1 MPVWIGYYRLGFKH
15 LVAAGA
21 VLLLV
26 VGLIRIFSYTDNYL
40 QERTISALSWIM
52 SGKVIVVDA
61 GHGGKDSG
69 ARNQVVWEKDITLEI
84 AEKLAN
90 LFRASGAKVVMTR
103 DGDFRLGTRQ
113 RQDLILRGELA
124 NEHDADAVISIHT
137 NSFPADRSQQ
147 GAQTF
152 TQVGEEQSKKLSE
165 AIQAEIVRLLGNTD
179 RTPRQSDYRLAR
191 TADMPVVLV
200 EVGFLSNPKEVKLLQ
215 DPGYQEKM
223 AYAIYSGV
231 VKYFAELAMPTTEWV
246 DEKIIET
253 FRQNEGQTIETP

>member
-1 MPVWIGYYRLGFKH
+1 MPVWIGYYRFGFKH
-15 LVAAGA
+15 LVVVGA
-21 VLLLV
+21 VLLLL
-26 VGLIRIFSYTDNYL
+26 VGLIRIFTYTDNYL
-40 QERTISALSWIM
+40 QEKTISALSWIL

-69 ARNQVVWEKDITLEI
+69 ARSDDIWEKDVTLEI

-90 LFRASGAKVVMTR
+90 LFRQAGAQVVLTR

-124 NEHDADAVISIHT
+124 NEHEADAVISIHT
-137 NSFPADRSQQ
+137 NSYPANRRQR

-152 TQVGEEQSKKLSE
+152 SQVGEEQSKKLSE
-165 AIQAEIVRLLGNTD
+165 AIQAEIIRLLGNTD
-179 RTPRQSDYRLAR
+179 RTPRQADYRLAR
-191 TADMPVVLV
+191 TAEMPVVIV
-200 EVGFLSNPKEVKLLQ
+200 EVGFLSNPKELKLLL
-215 DPGYQEKM
+215 DSGYQEKM
-223 AYAIYSGV
+223 AYAVYSGV

-253 FRQNEGQTIETP
+253 FRQNTGQTVPEP